1 MPTRY
6 LKPGICD
13 SESIDLC
20 DPLTECLFYRLLVNV
35 DDYGRLDAR
44 LPVIK
49 ARCFPLKDTLSTK
62 DIEGLLATLVR
73 TNLIQV
79 YTTANGS
86 IFLQM
91 LKWDNVPRSKVSK
104 FPAYDETCIQVYTD
118 VCEIHTNLPETET
131 ETVTKTGT
139 ETQTPQKP
147 AAEYSAEFLEA
158 WEYYPPKS
166 GANKKGAF
174 KAWSARIK
182 SGASASEILDG
193 VKRYAIY
200 CKASCIE
207 SRYIKQPQTF
217 FGPDEHYLSDWIP
230 EKPRALSVQES
241 RRNTARQIMGER
253 NGNDRSLIDITPG
266 RTFEGDRARIPEIA
280 HGLRE
285 PDDG

>member
-20 DPLTECLFYRLLVNV
+20 DPLAECLFYRLLVNV

-49 ARCFPLKDTLSTK
+49 ARCFPLKDSLSTK
-62 DIEGLLATLVR
+62 DIECLLVTLVR
-73 TNLIQV
+73 ANLIQV

-91 LKWDNVPRSKVSK
+91 LKWDNVPRSKESK
-104 FPAYDETCIQVYTD
+104 FPAFDDSCIQVYTD
-118 VCEIHTNLPETET
+118 ACALHTNLPVTVT

-139 ETQTPQKP
+139 ETQTPKKL

-174 KAWSARIK
+174 KAWNARLK
-182 SGASASEILDG
+182 AGASAAVILDG
-193 VKRYAIY
+193 VKRYALY

-207 SRYIKQPQTF
+207 PRYTFQPQTF
-217 FGPDEHYLSDWIP
+217 FGPDEHYLSDWRP
-230 EKPRALSVQES
+230 EKPRSMSVQES
-241 RRNTARQIMGER
+241 RLNTARQIMGER
-253 NGNDRSLIDITPG
+253 NGNDGSFIDFTAG
-266 RTFEGDRARIPEIA
+266 RTFEGDGESIPEIA
-280 HGLRE
+280 NGIRE
-285 PDDG
+285 PDEC